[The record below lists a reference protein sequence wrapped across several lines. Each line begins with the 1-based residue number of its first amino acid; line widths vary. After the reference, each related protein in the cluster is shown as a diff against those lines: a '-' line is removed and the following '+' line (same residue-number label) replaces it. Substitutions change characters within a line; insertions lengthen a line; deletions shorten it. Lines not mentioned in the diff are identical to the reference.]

1 MADRRQEPP
10 LAGVRVLD
18 ASRVL
23 AGPYAA
29 MMLGDLGAD
38 VIKLEHPDGGDQTR
52 AWGPPFVKGESA
64 YYLSVNRN
72 KRSVA
77 LNLKAPEGQE
87 IFRKLAERS
96 DVVIENF
103 RPGALERLGLDY
115 EALTPRNPRL
125 IWCSITG
132 YGRQSPWAER
142 PAYDIALQ
150 AESGWMSITGEEG
163 GEPVRIGVAIVDLF
177 TAHYAV
183 QAVLAALWARE
194 RTGRGQRIDLAML
207 DCGVASLTYM
217 AQYYWA
223 TGEPPRRLGSRHPT
237 IVPYQAFPAQDEKHL
252 VVAVGSPAIWE
263 RFCRALGHPE
273 WTDDPRFV
281 DNAARVKHREELERL
296 LVEVFRRKPLEEWL
310 EILNEHDVPATP
322 VNDLAAIWGLP
333 PLRARGM
340 MGTVEHPT
348 IGELSIL
355 GSPLKLERTPPRL
368 RRHPPGLGEHTREI
382 LQELGYDDA
391 RIEALRER
399 GVLRVEES
407 VKKY

>member
-1 MADRRQEPP
+1 MVDPQQEQEPP

-52 AWGPPFVKGESA
+52 AWGPPFVQGESA
-64 YYLSVNRN
+64 YYLSINRN
-72 KRSVA
+72 KRSLA
-77 LNLKAPEGQE
+77 LNIKTPEGRE
-87 IFRKLAERS
+87 IFRRLVERS

-103 RPGALERLGLDY
+103 RPGALERLGLHY
-115 EALTPRNPRL
+115 EALSRENPRL

-194 RTGRGQRIDLAML
+194 RTGRGQRIDMAML

-237 IVPYQAFPAQDEKHL
+237 IVPYQAFPTLDGKYL
-252 VVAVGSPAIWE
+252 VVAVGSQAIWE
-263 RFCRALGHPE
+263 RFCRAVGHPE
-273 WTDDPRFV
+273 WADDPRFA
-281 DNAARVKHREELERL
+281 DNAARVQNRTELEGL
-296 LVEVFRRKPLEEWL
+296 LVEVFRQKPLKEWL
-310 EILNEHDVPATP
+310 AILKEHDVPATP
-322 VNDLAAIWGLP
+322 VNDLAAIWELP
-333 PLRARGM
+333 PLRARGI
-340 MGTVEHPT
+340 VQNLQHPT
-348 IGELSIL
+348 MGEVPTL
-355 GSPLKLERTPPRL
+355 GSPLHLERTPPSL
-368 RRHPPGLGEHTREI
+368 RCHPPRLGEHTREI
-382 LQELGYDDA
+382 LQELGYS
-391 RIEALRER
+391 EGQTEELRRR
-399 GVLRVEES
+399 GIVQVAKL
-407 VKKY
+407 